1 MYKNKLKKI
10 FGHDTLYPFQKQA
23 IEASLRGEHILLTI
37 PTGGGKSLCFQLPA
51 VIKDGLSIVI
61 SPLLSLIENQIQYL
75 REKNIGVVVINS
87 TTKDL
92 AKCLEKIKPS
102 SCENIK
108 LLYTTPETLS
118 ANQEIKDSL
127 QVLYKHNK
135 LNYLIIDEVHCLS
148 EWGHDFRPS
157 YLFLQKIRS
166 MFDISCIACTA
177 TATPLVEY
185 DIKRILNIPNMRI
198 VRKSFYRNNLNIS
211 IYHCKNDKL
220 MQIGKLVR
228 TKYRH
233 SCGIVYHTTRKNTEM
248 TASYLANV
256 CGVSAKY
263 YHAGINSTE
272 RSKIQKEWESGDIN
286 IIVATIAFGMGI
298 DKSNVRFVIHGDLP
312 KSISDYYQG
321 IGRAGRDGESS
332 DVIMF
337 YSKNDYSI
345 LSRMIMYGKVYNN
358 EKFKNE
364 KINDLKEMLWFAQ
377 NPYICRHQ
385 LLCSQFGERLFD
397 ICKTHCDNC
406 ISLKKQK
413 KKSKKINITTI
424 CSSIFKLVLFLG
436 NHNHRRNL
444 KYWLFSHDDSNDIS
458 ILKNVAN
465 TTYKKELLELRGIF
479 SKFED
484 WQYYHIIS
492 YLIIKKYM
500 FEEIKVNR
508 TVKHSYPLFRM
519 YKKCKAVMQGTKK
532 VYMTVLE
539 PKIWSNIYKE
549 PFEIKKSKVLKVNNE
564 VTFNPLY
571 KQLTYT
577 RKVLADEFGVYELY
591 RIASNKSIEDMVKLK
606 PKTKKELLK
615 CSGIGKIRMSKYGNQ
630 FIECIK
636 AYENA
641 NPRSLLQ

>member
-1 MYKNKLKKI
+1 MYKKKLISI
-10 FGHDTLYPFQKQA
+10 FGHDNLYPFQKQA

-51 VIKDGLSIVI
+51 IIKDGLSIVI
-61 SPLLSLIENQIQYL
+61 SPLLSLIENQVQYL
-75 REKNIGVVVINS
+75 RKKNVGVIVINS
-87 TTKDL
+87 TTKHL
-92 AKCLEKIKPS
+92 SKCLEKIKS
-102 SCENIK
+102 SSVENIK

-118 ANQEIKDSL
+118 ANQEIKDAL
-127 QVLYKHNK
+127 NVLYKDNK
-135 LNYLIIDEVHCLS
+135 LKYLIIDEVHCLS

-166 MFDISCIACTA
+166 MFDIPCIACTA

-185 DIKRILNIPNMRI
+185 DIKRILNIQNVRI
-198 VRKSFYRNNLNIS
+198 VRKSFYRKNINIS
-211 IYHCKNDKL
+211 IYHCKNDKM

-233 SCGIVYHTTRKNTEM
+233 NCGIVYHTTRKSTEM
-248 TASYLANV
+248 TASYLKNV
-256 CGVSAKY
+256 CGVPAKH

-272 RSKIQKEWESGDIN
+272 RKKIQNEWETGEIN

-298 DKSNVRFVIHGDLP
+298 DKSNVRFVIHGDLS

-321 IGRAGRDGESS
+321 IGRAGRDGKSS
-332 DVIMF
+332 DVVMF
-337 YSKNDYSI
+337 YSKNDYTM
-345 LSRMIMYGKVYNN
+345 LSRMIMYGKMYNN

-364 KINDLKEMLWFAQ
+364 KVNDLKEMLWFAQ

-397 ICKTHCDNC
+397 TCKTHCDNC
-406 ISLKKQK
+406 INRKKQK
-413 KKSKKINITTI
+413 KQLKKINITAI

-436 NHNHRRNL
+436 KHNHRSNL
-444 KYWLFSHDDSNDIS
+444 KYWLFSTDSSHDVE
-458 ILKNVAN
+458 ILKNIAN
-465 TTYKKELLELRGIF
+465 TKYESELLEMRGILGQ
-479 SKFED
+479 FED

-500 FEEIKVNR
+500 FEEIQENR

-519 YKKCKAVMQGTKK
+519 YKKCKAVMKGTKK
-532 VYMTVLE
+532 VYMSVLE
-539 PKIWSNIYKE
+539 PKIWSNIYQG
-549 PFEIKKSKVLKVNNE
+549 PISKNQSKDAKISNNCKH
-564 VTFNPLY
+564 NPLY

-577 RKVLADEFGVYELY
+577 RKVLADEYGVYELY
-591 RIASNKSIEDMVKLK
+591 RIASNKAIEDMVKIK
-606 PKTKKELLK
+606 PKTKNELLK
-615 CSGIGKIRMSKYGNQ
+615 CSGIGKIRMSKYGDK

-636 AYENA
+636 AHENA
-641 NPRSLLQ
+641 NPKSLLQ